1 MFSGSQLIIAVGPS
15 FSIEGGSRP
24 RSAPGARPRNPAC
37 APAGQAGPGSARPP
51 DSLLLQ
57 LERDLGVLPG
67 LDLDL
72 LGLLAEYRV
81 HHFHLV
87 LARGHVLE
95 LERAVAVG
103 DRRGVLG

>member
-24 RSAPGARPRNPAC
+24 RSAPGPRPRNPAC
-37 APAGQAGPGSARPP
+37 APAGRAGPESARPP

-67 LDLDL
+67 IDLDL
-72 LGLLAEYRV
+72 LGLLAEHRV
-81 HHFHLV
+81 HHVNLV
-87 LARGHVLE
+87 LAGGHVFQLE
-95 LERAVAVG
+95 CPLV
-103 DRRGVLG
+103 